1 MKFHLTVGNLDPVL
15 QAYIDCRTRNS
26 IITGPLGSGKTY
38 GSCQRLLA
46 QMCEQRPNRQRRRKT
61 RWGAIRNTFPDLQ
74 TTTIRDWLDLFGDLG
89 TYKAGGAAPPSHT
102 LRFKLPDKT
111 IVESE
116 IIFLAL
122 DRPDTIKKLRG
133 TQFTGFWLNEIKEL
147 AKAIVDMADLRHGR
161 YPSPVDGG
169 PSWHG
174 MIGDTN
180 APDDDHWL
188 YELAEIVKPLDWT
201 FFRQPGGL
209 IREMKVD
216 GDGALV
222 WTGQW
227 LENPEAENIHNLP
240 EGYYIRG
247 KEGKSADWIAVNLGN
262 EYGSVQTGKPVYKEQ
277 WSDTLHVSDTIQLIE
292 GSPIWIGL
300 DFGLTPSAVIGQETP
315 HGNVHIL
322 DELVADNMGIEQF
335 ATNVLLPHLRQHY
348 RKCEWNFV
356 GDPAGNKRAD
366 TDENTVFKLL
376 ADDDIGI
383 DVEPA
388 NTNDIHVRLE
398 AVRYFLTGLRGGKPA
413 FRLHPRCKTLR
424 KGFNGGYEY
433 VRLQVVGHEK
443 FKSKPDKNKFSHP
456 HDALQYLCMAIKG
469 DIGEEE
475 EEFESTVSGRWS
487 N

>member
-15 QAYIDCRTRNS
+15 QSYIDCRTRNS
-26 IITGPLGSGKTY
+26 IIIGPLGSGKTY
-38 GSCQRLLA
+38 GSCQRLIT
-46 QMCEQRPNRQRRRKT
+46 QMMEQKPNRERVRKT

-89 TYKAGGAAPPSHT
+89 RYKAGGAAPPSHT
-102 LRFKLPDKT
+102 LRFKLPDRT

-161 YPSPVDGG
+161 YPSPIDGG

-188 YELAEIVKPLDWT
+188 YDLAEITHPLDWS
-201 FFRQPGGL
+201 FFIQPGGL
-209 IREMKVD
+209 MREMVEED
-216 GDGALV
+216 DTQI
-222 WTGQW
+222 WTGNW
-227 LENPEAENIHNLP
+227 IENPLAENVRNLP
-240 EGYYIRG
+240 EGYYTKG
-247 KEGKSADWIAVNLGN
+247 KEGKSHDWIAVNLAN

-277 WSDTLHVSDTIQLIE
+277 WSDTLHVSETIQLIDKH
-292 GSPIWIGL
+292 PIWIGL
-300 DFGLTPSAVIGQETP
+300 DFGLTPAAVIGQETP
-315 HGNVHIL
+315 RGNLHIL
-322 DELVADNMGIEQF
+322 EELVAEDMGIEQF
-335 ATNVLLPHLRQHY
+335 AESLLLPLLRQKY
-348 RKCEWNFV
+348 RRCEWNFV
-356 GDPAGNKRAD
+356 GDPSGNKRAD
-366 TDENTVFKLL
+366 TDEETVFKLL
-376 ADDDIGI
+376 AKEEIGI

-388 NTNDIHVRLE
+388 NTNDSSVRLE
-398 AVRYFLTGLRGGKPA
+398 AVRYFLTGLRDGKPA
-413 FRLHPRCKTLR
+413 FRLHPQCKVLR
-424 KGFNGGYEY
+424 KGFNGGYEL
-433 VRLQVVGHEK
+433 VRLKVTGQEK

-456 HDALQYLCMAIKG
+456 HDALQYLCMAIRG

-475 EEFESTVSGRWS
+475 EEFESSVSGRWS

>member
-15 QAYIDCRTRNS
+15 QAYIDCRTRVS

-38 GSCQRLLA
+38 GSCQRLLR
-46 QMCEQRPNRQRRRKT
+46 QMMEQKPNRQRKRKT

-89 TYKAGGAAPPSHT
+89 TFKAGGAAPPSHT
-102 LRFKLPDKT
+102 IKFRLPDKT

-147 AKAIVDMADLRHGR
+147 AKAIIDMADLRHGR
-161 YPSPVDGG
+161 YPSPIDGG

-188 YELAEIVKPLDWT
+188 YELAEITKPQDWT

-209 IREMKVD
+209 IREMVQGETED
-216 GDGALV
+216 ELI
-222 WTGQW
+222 WTGKW
-227 LENPEAENIHNLP
+227 LENPEAENVRNLP

-247 KEGKSADWIAVNLGN
+247 KEGKSNDWIAVNLAN

-277 WSDTLHVSDTIQLIE
+277 WSDTLHVSETIQLIP
-292 GSPIWIGL
+292 GRPIWIGL
-300 DFGLTPSAVIGQETP
+300 DFGLTPTAIIGQETP
-315 HGNVHIL
+315 NGAVHIL
-322 DELVADNMGIEQF
+322 DELVSEGMGVSQF
-335 ATNVLLPHLRQHY
+335 MESVLLPHLRAEY

-356 GDPAGNKRAD
+356 GDPSGNKRAD
-366 TDENTVFKLL
+366 TDENTVFKVIESF
-376 ADDDIGI
+376 DGI
-383 DVEPA
+383 EIEPA
-388 NTNDIHVRLE
+388 NSNELQVRLE
-398 AVRYFLTGLRGGKPA
+398 AVRYFLQGLRDGKPA
-413 FRLHPRCKTLR
+413 FRLHPRCKMLR

-433 VRLQVVGHEK
+433 VRLKVIGQEK
-443 FKSKPDKNKFSHP
+443 YKSKPDKNKFSHP

-469 DIGEEE
+469 DIGEPEE
-475 EEFESTVSGRWS
+475 DFEPEVSGRWS